1 MTIDELI
8 QAMDVSIRLKDRT
21 RHCYTQEGRHESVA
35 EHSWMLTMMAFLLKE
50 DYPDVDMEKV
60 IEMCIIHD
68 LGEVFTGDIPT
79 FLKKE
84 KDQIK
89 EKTILLDWV
98 NQLST
103 PTQERMKSLYAEM
116 EEQKTMEAKIYK
128 ALDKIEAVF
137 QHNRSDIQT
146 WLPLEY
152 ELQLT
157 YGIQESSFSNHL
169 QALREAIRQESLLK
183 IKEAA
188 QTREIINN

>member
-21 RHCYTQEGRHESVA
+21 RHCYTQKGRHESVA

-50 DYPDVDMEKV
+50 DYPDVDMDKV

-84 KDQIK
+84 KDQIM

-188 QTREIINN
+188 QTREGINN

>member
-1 MTIDELI
+1 
-8 QAMDVSIRLKDRT
+8 
-21 RHCYTQEGRHESVA
+21 
-35 EHSWMLTMMAFLLKE
+35 MMAFLLKE

-188 QTREIINN
+188 QTREVINN